1 MRKPREIT
9 NKIYEAVDEGLL
21 SWEQIAEAAMRFM
34 SEDDVAKM
42 AHNEEF
48 FLHEQQEDDASQD
61 TEYLDEG
68 ELADVFLADMFNEY
82 CAENGITL
90 SPFWD
95 AQCMDQGINEFAD
108 EIAANQFTTIR
119 ECIAHFCKEGS

>member
-48 FLHEQQEDDASQD
+48 FLHEQQEDEDEDEDEED
-61 TEYLDEG
+61 TEYLDED
-68 ELADVFLADMFNEY
+68 ELADVFDEY